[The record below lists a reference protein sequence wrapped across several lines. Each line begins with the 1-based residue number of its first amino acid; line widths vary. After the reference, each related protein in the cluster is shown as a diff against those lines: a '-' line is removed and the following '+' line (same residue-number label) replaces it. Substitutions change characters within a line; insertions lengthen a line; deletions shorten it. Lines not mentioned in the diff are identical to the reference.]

1 MFRKILAILVLLFLT
16 GCSMNIENMTY
27 QNIIESSIEDNIDYS
42 NVNAV
47 GYKYYLPINFNVY
60 KDDVYNQVLTSN
72 NDYYY
77 LNVDV
82 VSYHYKKSMKTMHEL
97 DDYVYYTFEKDG
109 KNGYLRIT
117 KNNDYFFV
125 ELCYN
130 YAIIEV
136 EVEEEDLKYAISRS
150 IIILNSIKYNDLV
163 IEKNIVEDNIET
175 GESKYSIPQPEN
187 KSSSKNVLEYIKEN
201 DG

>member
-1 MFRKILAILVLLFLT
+1 MLKKILIILVLVALT
-16 GCSMNIENMTY
+16 GCTMNINKMPYEE
-27 QNIIESSIEDNIDYS
+27 IIDSSIKENIEYSNIDG
-42 NVNAV
+42 V
-47 GYKYYLPINFNVY
+47 GFKYYLPINFSLY
-60 KDDVYNQVLTSN
+60 KDDKYNQILLSN
-72 NDYYY
+72 NTYYY
-77 LNVDV
+77 LHIDV
-82 VSYHYKKSMKTMHEL
+82 VSYHYKKAMKTDHEF
-97 DDYVYYTFEKDG
+97 DDEYYYTFDKDD

-136 EVEEEDLKYAISRS
+136 EVKEEDIKYVVSRG

-163 IEKNIVEDNIET
+163 IEKNVVEDNLEAL
-175 GESKYSIPQPEN
+175 ESIYQIPQPEN

-201 DG
+201 E

>member
-1 MFRKILAILVLLFLT
+1 L
-16 GCSMNIENMTY
+16 
-27 QNIIESSIEDNIDYS
+27 
-42 NVNAV
+42 
-47 GYKYYLPINFNVY
+47 Y
-60 KDDVYNQVLTSN
+60 KDDKYNQILLSN
-72 NDYYY
+72 NTYYY
-77 LNVDV
+77 LHIDV
-82 VSYHYKKSMKTMHEL
+82 VSYHYKKAMKTDHEF
-97 DDYVYYTFEKDG
+97 DDEYYYTFDKDD

-136 EVEEEDLKYAISRS
+136 EVKEEDIKYVVSRG

-163 IEKNIVEDNIET
+163 IEKNVVEDNLEAL
-175 GESKYSIPQPEN
+175 ESIYQIPQPEN

-201 DG
+201 E

>member
-1 MFRKILAILVLLFLT
+1 MLKKILIILVLVVLT
-16 GCSMNIENMTY
+16 GCTMNINKMLYEE
-27 QNIIESSIEDNIDYS
+27 IIDSSIKENIEYSNIDG
-42 NVNAV
+42 V
-47 GYKYYLPINFNVY
+47 GFKYYLPINFSLY
-60 KDDVYNQVLTSN
+60 KDDKYNQILLSN
-72 NDYYY
+72 NTYYY
-77 LNVDV
+77 LHIDV
-82 VSYHYKKSMKTMHEL
+82 VSYHYKKAMKTDHEF
-97 DDYVYYTFEKDG
+97 DDEYYYTFDKDD

-136 EVEEEDLKYAISRS
+136 EVKEEDIKYVVSRG

-163 IEKNIVEDNIET
+163 IEKNVVEDNLEAL
-175 GESKYSIPQPEN
+175 ESIYQIPQPEN

-201 DG
+201 E